1 MNKYAYH
8 PYKLYC
14 DLCEAAELIETDF
27 PEEVCFAEVLS
38 AIAGKFS
45 EEGTTHEQNNFL
57 NAIKELYTKRITSL

>member
-1 MNKYAYH
+1 MNKYADH

-57 NAIKELYTKRITSL
+57 NAIKELYTKHTTSK